1 MTEEKDIH
9 MIPYNTGVEKLIL
22 SEYGR
27 HIQDMVNYC
36 LGIEDREERNVC
48 AASIIDAMAVL
59 VPANVGPGGDR
70 KKLWDHLNIMS
81 GFKLD
86 IDFPV
91 EVASEE
97 TLNPRPD
104 KIPYT
109 GGHPGLRHYGR
120 NIEIM
125 ARKVAEMEN
134 GPEKDVAVELVAN
147 HMKKL
152 MVMNN
157 PQGVSDER
165 VLHDLALFTEG
176 AIDIDPS
183 TYVLQDFVQFESP
196 LQKAKKKKRK

>member
-1 MTEEKDIH
+1 
-9 MIPYNTGVEKLIL
+9 MIPYNTGIEKLVL

-27 HIQDMVNYC
+27 HIQDMVTYC
-36 LGIEDREERNVC
+36 LGIEDREERKVC

-59 VPANVGPGGDR
+59 VPSNVGPGGDR

-97 TLNPRPD
+97 TLHPTPD

-109 GGHPGLRHYGR
+109 GGNPGLRHYGR

-134 GPEKDVAVELVAN
+134 GPEKDVAVSLVAN

-157 PQGVSDER
+157 PQGATDAR
-165 VLHDLALFTEG
+165 VLHDLAVFTEG
-176 AIDIDPS
+176 AIDLDPS
-183 TYVLQDFVQFESP
+183 TYPLQDFVQFESP